1 MPSCTLNN
9 LSTLLTPDGW
19 VRLDG
24 SSSVTRAIGVD
35 RHGALVVQ
43 AVSMQ
48 ASTVAA
54 DVCFIGTRS
63 SFGAFHKE
71 TVLIDAAGASRS
83 LTSIVEADSLVSLRF
98 ERALEVDSL
107 SLNDTTCRQ
116 IWRELEDLC
125 ISTDEDEF
133 VFRALRQDVSPKGN
147 RSLGMTARSSG
158 QQHYIGIQKTPFLSA
173 LREAGLSVLL
183 EALTKLRSNEDGTI
197 EVERRNYPLL
207 LWLVLHLHMNRKSY
221 RLAFDS
227 IQHSAT
233 VRIDVEQPSGAI
245 EQARTSF
252 IAGTA
257 RAVDVAWEERLWNP
271 VSSGFV
277 VVGR

>member
-1 MPSCTLNN
+1 M
-9 LSTLLTPDGW
+9 
-19 VRLDG
+19 
-24 SSSVTRAIGVD
+24 TRAIGVD

-48 ASTVAA
+48 ASNAAA

-71 TVLIDAAGASRS
+71 TVLIDSSGTSRS
-83 LTSIVEADSLVSLRF
+83 LASIVEADTLGSLRF
-98 ERALEVDSL
+98 ERALEVDSF
-107 SLNDTTCRQ
+107 SINDTACRR
-116 IWRELEDLC
+116 IWREIEDLC
-125 ISTDEDEF
+125 ISIDKDEF
-133 VFRALRQDVSPKGN
+133 VFRALRQDVLPKGN
-147 RSLGMTARSSG
+147 RSLGMTVRSSG
-158 QQHYIGIQKTPFLSA
+158 QRHYIGIQKAPFLSA

-183 EALTKLRSNEDGTI
+183 EALTKLRSNEAGAI
-197 EVERRNYPLL
+197 EVERKNYPLL
-207 LWLVLHLHMNRKSY
+207 LWLILHLHMNRESY

-233 VRIDVEQPSGAI
+233 VGIDMEQPSGAI

-252 IAGTA
+252 IAGAA
-257 RAVDVAWEERLWNP
+257 RAVGVAWEERLWSP